1 MGDIILAM
9 TPEKKALLFKIGIGL
24 SARQSRSHQL
34 PAGPSWKSSL
44 TLNLDLCEIAQMCAM
59 YYARSRKLITAA
71 NSTRWGKISTS
82 QGRDRENLWIT
93 NNGWTDMARQLVVLD
108 EIEDYN
114 FSDVKSN
121 HDKFLKVGHITQE
134 LWIGSK
140 ELGVG
145 IASATSSTPAYIVY
159 QYYPAGNLWTEDMQ
173 YVEKNVK
180 PPLPGVP
187 AIEIYG
193 FWGWLPE
200 NVTKNVEAE
209 ENNFLQTH
217 REYKELLK
225 EIYG

>member
-1 MGDIILAM
+1 M
-9 TPEKKALLFKIGIGL
+9 TPEKKALLFKIGIGYL
-24 SARQSRSHQL
+24 SYRHASLVHTNYLRARHGS
-34 PAGPSWKSSL
+34 PPL

-59 YYARSRKLITAA
+59 YYARIKKIDHSCQF
-71 NSTRWGKISTS
+71 NSLGKNFYFTKE
-82 QGRDRENLWIT
+82 GTGENLWIT
-93 NNGWTDMARQLVVLD
+93 NNGWTDMAAAVGGARRFYQ

-159 QYYPAGNLWTEDMQ
+159 QYYPAGNMWTEDMQ

-209 ENNFLQTH
+209 ENNFLQTIENT
-217 REYKELLK
+217 RSY
-225 EIYG
+225 